1 MKRSPA
7 LTPLSHDHH
16 RALFVALQLK
26 RAEDG
31 SAFAVFEEFLAGEG
45 GTHFEIEES
54 ILLPGWL
61 DADPDADP
69 EGAERVR
76 AEHRELREAGRRF
89 AATEPTAAELH
100 ELGELLDRHIRFE
113 ERELFPAIEARLD
126 EASLSELGARI
137 AAAEA
142 GG

>member
-1 MKRSPA
+1 MKRSAA

-31 SAFAVFEEFLAGEG
+31 SAVGVLLEFLEAEG
-45 GTHFEIEES
+45 GTHFAIEES

-61 DADPDADP
+61 AADPGAD
-69 EGAERVR
+69 
-76 AEHRELREAGRRF
+76 REA
-89 AATEPTAAELH
+89 AARVLTEHLALRAAGLRATASQPSAAELN
-100 ELGELLDRHIRFE
+100 ELGELLEGHVRFE
-113 ERELFPAIEARLD
+113 ERELFPAIEAGLD
-126 EASLSELGARI
+126 EAALSELGARI

-142 GG
+142 GC